1 MANDVDARCTTQ
13 FINCLE
19 RRYNSPYF
27 LYTMLC
33 IWRGLKTR
41 IMSLLYKPKEEQT
54 ISVDVK
60 TFPDGKIELL
70 FHSDCGKFGTDEI
83 LDGYK
88 LTAERLLNILQ
99 ERDDYSE
106 DEL

>member
-1 MANDVDARCTTQ
+1 
-13 FINCLE
+13 
-19 RRYNSPYF
+19 
-27 LYTMLC
+27 
-33 IWRGLKTR
+33 
-41 IMSLLYKPKEEQT
+41 MSLLYKPKEEQT

-106 DEL
+106 DEDDELCNECTEDNIN

>member
-1 MANDVDARCTTQ
+1 
-13 FINCLE
+13 
-19 RRYNSPYF
+19 
-27 LYTMLC
+27 
-33 IWRGLKTR
+33 
-41 IMSLLYKPKEEQT
+41 MSLLYKPKEVQT

-60 TFPDGKIELL
+60 IFPDGKIELL

-83 LDGYK
+83 LDVYK

-99 ERDDYSE
+99 EREDYSE

>member
-1 MANDVDARCTTQ
+1 
-13 FINCLE
+13 
-19 RRYNSPYF
+19 
-27 LYTMLC
+27 
-33 IWRGLKTR
+33 
-41 IMSLLYKPKEEQT
+41 MSLLYKSKEKQT

-70 FHSDCGKFGTDEI
+70 FYSDCGKFGTDEI
-83 LDGYK
+83 LDSYK
-88 LTAERLLNILQ
+88 LKAERLLNILQ